1 MNQMDNAAAAQ
12 ASATAR
18 GAKSGSSSEASGD
31 AAAEAGSGTG
41 AGTAISGDFET
52 FLRMLTTQI
61 TNQDPLDPMDSAD
74 FAVQLATFSGVEQ
87 QVLTNQLLEGLTA
100 RIGASDMVG
109 MAGWIGKEVR
119 APGFGYLDGQP
130 LQVAL
135 PRHEAA
141 DEAVL
146 VIRDAGG
153 AEVGRMSVPVAQK
166 SFFWDGRN
174 AAGQLLPNG
183 NYAFEV
189 VHFKQGEE
197 LAVTAAQPYGR
208 VIEARGEADGLVLV
222 LEGGTSVPVS
232 EVTALRE
239 ADDLIET

>member
-1 MNQMDNAAAAQ
+1 MNQVDNAAAAQ
-12 ASATAR
+12 AGAGPR
-18 GAKSGSSSEASGD
+18 GTNSGSNPGASAG
-31 AAAEAGSGTG
+31 AATEAGKEAGT
-41 AGTAISGDFET
+41 GTAISGDFET

-119 APGFGYLDGQP
+119 APGFGYHDGQP
-130 LQVAL
+130 LQVTL

-153 AEVGRMSVPVAQK
+153 AEVARMSLPLSQETLY
-166 SFFWDGRN
+166 WDGRD
-174 AAGQLLPNG
+174 AAGQLLPDG

-189 VHFKQGEE
+189 EHFKQGEE
-197 LAVTAAQPYGR
+197 LGVTAAQPYGR
-208 VIEARGEADGLVLV
+208 VIEARGEADGLMLV
-222 LEGGTSVPVS
+222 LEGGTSVPAS
-232 EVTALRE
+232 DVTALRAA
-239 ADDLIET
+239 ADLSAT